1 MMRYLVQGGQDAET
15 VELLLSL
22 TRIDSEDVKLALVAH
37 LVHGLSDATSC
48 ATYDVSQSNFNRAL
62 NRLEQ
67 VAATVERL
75 IEKRVR
81 HLKSVK

>member
-1 MMRYLVQGGQDAET
+1 MRHLVQGGQDAET

-22 TRIDSEDVKLALVAH
+22 TRIDSEDVKLALEKH
-37 LVHGLSDATSC
+37 LVQGLCDARSC
-48 ATYDVSQSNFNRAL
+48 DIYDVSQSNFNRAL

>member
-1 MMRYLVQGGQDAET
+1 MRYLVQGGEDAET

-22 TRIDSEDVKLALVAH
+22 TRIDSDDVKSALKDY
-37 LVHGLSDATSC
+37 LVRGLGDATTC
-48 ATYDVSQSNFNRAL
+48 ALHQIAQSNFNRAL

-67 VAATVERL
+67 VAETVERL
-75 IEKRVR
+75 IENRVR

>member
-1 MMRYLVQGGQDAET
+1 MRYLVQGGEDSET

-22 TRIDSEDVKLALVAH
+22 TRIDSDDVKSALKDFIAT
-37 LVHGLSDATSC
+37 GLSANTACDMRGIEL
-48 ATYDVSQSNFNRAL
+48 SNFNRAL

-75 IEKRVR
+75 IEKRFR

>member
-1 MMRYLVQGGQDAET
+1 MRYLVQGGEDAET
-15 VELLLSL
+15 VYLLLSL
-22 TRIDSEDVKLALVAH
+22 TRIDSDDVKSALCDY
-37 LVHGLSDATSC
+37 LVRGLSDAATC
-48 ATYDVSQSNFNRAL
+48 ALHQIAQSNFNRAL
-62 NRLEQ
+62 NRLDQ

>member
-1 MMRYLVQGGQDAET
+1 MRDLVQGGEDAET

-22 TRIDSEDVKLALVAH
+22 TRIDSDDVKSALKDY
-37 LVHGLSDATSC
+37 LVRGLGDAATC
-48 ATYDVSQSNFNRAL
+48 ALHQIAQSNFNRAL
-62 NRLEQ
+62 NRLES

-81 HLKSVK
+81 HIKSVK